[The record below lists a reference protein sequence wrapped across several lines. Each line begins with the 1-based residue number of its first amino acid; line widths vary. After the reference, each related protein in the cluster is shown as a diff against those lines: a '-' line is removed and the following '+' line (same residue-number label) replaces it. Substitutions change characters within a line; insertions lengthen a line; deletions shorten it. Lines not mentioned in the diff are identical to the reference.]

1 MSFSWTRVGAIIHKE
16 LRDYRHNRFVIGT
29 MAATAMLFIIAPTI
43 QLFVA
48 LSTGNTAHLN
58 TRIGLSPFLIAK
70 AVAAFVPTLVI
81 AYIVFGIFLAA
92 AALFAHPVIAS
103 AIYAG
108 THVLVQLLFTPLR
121 AGWAIWGG
129 IAVSARS
136 ADVRAAQQLSML
148 VQLAAA
154 DHRRLDGAE
163 SDRCRP
169 FRARLA
175 AALLAFYLLVWR
187 VVAAMFDRER
197 LVTGRHG

>member
-43 QLFVA
+43 QLLVA

-108 THVLVQLLFTPLR
+108 TRVLVSCCSRRCVP
-121 AGWAIWGG
+121 AG
-129 IAVSARS
+129 RS
-136 ADVRAAQQLSML
+136 GVGSRSPPGPRMCGLHS
-148 VQLAAA
+148 
-154 DHRRLDGAE
+154 
-163 SDRCRP
+163 S
-169 FRARLA
+169 
-175 AALLAFYLLVWR
+175 
-187 VVAAMFDRER
+187 
-197 LVTGRHG
+197 

>member
-43 QLFVA
+43 QLLVVA

-108 THVLVQLLFTPLR
+108 TRVLVQLLFTPLR

-136 ADVRAAQQLSML
+136 ADVRAAQQLSMQ

-163 SDRCRP
+163 SDHGVDRSALVSPPRCWPSACSFGASWPRCST
-169 FRARLA
+169 AN
-175 AALLAFYLLVWR
+175 
-187 VVAAMFDRER
+187 
-197 LVTGRHG
+197 GS